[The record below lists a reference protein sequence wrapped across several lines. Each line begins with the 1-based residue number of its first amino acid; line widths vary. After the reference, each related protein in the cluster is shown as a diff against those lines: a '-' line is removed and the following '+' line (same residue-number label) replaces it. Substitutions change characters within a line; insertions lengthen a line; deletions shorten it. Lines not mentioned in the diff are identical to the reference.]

1 MRTYDFSPLF
11 RSTIGFD
18 RLTNIMDAA
27 MRQNDVTES
36 YPPYNIQKTAEN
48 AYCITLAVAGFSEEE
63 LEIISHDGNLVI
75 EGRVKPNEENSE
87 NIFLHRGIAG
97 RAFKR
102 SFQLADHIKIT
113 GANLSNGLLNVELVR
128 EIPEELK
135 PRKIEISS
143 SPKTR
148 IIEAA

>member
-18 RLTNIMDAA
+18 RLTNIMDTA
-27 MRQNDVTES
+27 MRQSDATEA
-36 YPPYNIQKTAEN
+36 YPPYNIQKTGGN
-48 AYCITLAVAGFSEEE
+48 SYCITLAVAGFSEEE
-63 LEIISHDGNLVI
+63 LEIVSHEGKLVI
-75 EGRVKPNEENSE
+75 EGRVKPNEENKE

-102 SFQLADHIKIT
+102 SFQLADHIKIM

-135 PRKIEISS
+135 PRKIEISR

>member
-18 RLTNIMDAA
+18 RLTNIMDTA
-27 MRQNDVTES
+27 MRQSEAAEA
-36 YPPYNIQKTAEN
+36 YPPYNIQKTGEN

-63 LEIISHDGNLVI
+63 LEIVSHDGNLVI
-75 EGRVKPNEENSE
+75 EGRVKPNEENNE

-102 SFQLADHIKIT
+102 SFQLADHIKIM

-148 IIEAA
+148 IIQAA

>member
-36 YPPYNIQKTAEN
+36 YPPYNIQKTGEN

-143 SPKTR
+143 NPKTR

>member
-18 RLTNIMDAA
+18 RLTNIMDTA
-27 MRQNDVTES
+27 MRQSDATEA
-36 YPPYNIQKTAEN
+36 YPPYNIQKTGEN
-48 AYCITLAVAGFSEEE
+48 SYCITLAVAGFSEEE
-63 LEIISHDGNLVI
+63 LEIVSHEGKLVI
-75 EGRVKPNEENSE
+75 EGRVKPNEENKE

-102 SFQLADHIKIT
+102 SFQLADHIKIM

-135 PRKIEISS
+135 PRKIEISR

>member
-18 RLTNIMDAA
+18 RLTNIMDTA
-27 MRQNDVTES
+27 MRQSDAMEA
-36 YPPYNIQKTAEN
+36 YPPYNIRKTGEN
-48 AYCITLAVAGFSEEE
+48 AYCITLAVAGFSLED
-63 LEIISHDGNLVI
+63 LEIVSHDGNLVI
-75 EGRVKPNEENSE
+75 EGRVRSNEENKE

-143 SPKTR
+143 SPETR

>member
-18 RLTNIMDAA
+18 RLTNIMDTA
-27 MRQNDVTES
+27 MRQSDATES
-36 YPPYNIQKTAEN
+36 YPPYNIQKTGEN
-48 AYCITLAVAGFSEEE
+48 SYCITLAVAGFSEEE
-63 LEIISHDGNLVI
+63 LEIVSHEGKLVI
-75 EGRVKPNEENSE
+75 EGRVKPNEENKE

-102 SFQLADHIKIT
+102 SFQLADHIKIM

>member
-11 RSTIGFD
+11 RSTTGFD

-36 YPPYNIQKTAEN
+36 YPPYNIQKTGEN

>member
-18 RLTNIMDAA
+18 RLTNIMDTAT
-27 MRQNDVTES
+27 RQSDATEA
-36 YPPYNIQKTAEN
+36 YPPYNIQKTGEN
-48 AYCITLAVAGFSEEE
+48 SYCITLAVAGFSEEE
-63 LEIISHDGNLVI
+63 LEIVSHDGNLVI
-75 EGRVKPNEENSE
+75 EGRVKPNEENKE

-128 EIPEELK
+128 QIPEELK
-135 PRKIEISS
+135 PRKIEISND
-143 SPKTR
+143 PKTR
-148 IIEAA
+148 IIKAA

>member
-36 YPPYNIQKTAEN
+36 YPPYNIQKTGED

>member
-18 RLTNIMDAA
+18 RLTNIMDTA
-27 MRQNDVTES
+27 MRQSDATEA
-36 YPPYNIQKTAEN
+36 YPPYNIQKTGEN
-48 AYCITLAVAGFSEEE
+48 SYCITLAVAGFSEEE
-63 LEIISHDGNLVI
+63 LEIVSHEGKLVI
-75 EGRVKPNEENSE
+75 EGRVKPNKENEE

-102 SFQLADHIKIT
+102 SFQLADHIKIM

>member
-36 YPPYNIQKTAEN
+36 YPPYNIQKTGEN
-48 AYCITLAVAGFSEEE
+48 AYSITLAVAGFSEEE

-135 PRKIEISS
+135 PRKIKISS

>member
-11 RSTIGFD
+11 RSAIGFD

-36 YPPYNIQKTAEN
+36 YPPYNIQKTGEN

-143 SPKTR
+143 STKTR

>member
-18 RLTNIMDAA
+18 RLTNIMDTA
-27 MRQNDVTES
+27 MRQSDATEA
-36 YPPYNIQKTAEN
+36 YPPYNIQKTGEN
-48 AYCITLAVAGFSEEE
+48 SYCITLAVAGFSEEE
-63 LEIISHDGNLVI
+63 LEIVSHEGKLII
-75 EGRVKPNEENSE
+75 EGRVKPNEENKE

-102 SFQLADHIKIT
+102 SFQLADHIKIM

-135 PRKIEISS
+135 PRKVEISR